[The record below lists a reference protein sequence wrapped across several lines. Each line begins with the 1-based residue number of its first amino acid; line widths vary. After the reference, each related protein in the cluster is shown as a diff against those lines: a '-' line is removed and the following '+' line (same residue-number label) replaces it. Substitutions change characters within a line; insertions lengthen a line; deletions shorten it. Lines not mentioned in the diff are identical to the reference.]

1 PDQPPTYRHSAD
13 SEALAYLVRTYPERL
28 D

>member
-1 PDQPPTYRHSAD
+1 RNPAD
-13 SEALAYLVRTYPERL
+13 SEALAYLVMTHPERL

>member
-1 PDQPPTYRHSAD
+1 NPAD
-13 SEALAYLVRTYPERL
+13 SEALAYLVMTYPERL

>member
-1 PDQPPTYRHSAD
+1 RNPAD
-13 SEALAYLVRTYPERL
+13 SEALAYLVMTYPERL